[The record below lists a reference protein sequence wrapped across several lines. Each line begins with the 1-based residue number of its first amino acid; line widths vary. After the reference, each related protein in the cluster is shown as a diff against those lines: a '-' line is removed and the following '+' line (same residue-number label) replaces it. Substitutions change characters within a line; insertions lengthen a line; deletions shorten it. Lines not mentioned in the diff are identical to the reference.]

1 MISYNSSDVVQCLRQ
16 YDMFANSLNLI
27 KDEAQRGM
35 IIKQLTKLEEK
46 IIALTNEI
54 YEEEYNT
61 LLATECSL
69 FDDEK
74 RRLNSLVELIN
85 QRLSYVEKRCNN
97 HYQLTGISI
106 NVNDVLG
113 ADKLDSFEN
122 KIKIIDRYLSNVKLE
137 KELEEDIKSLTSKIA
152 LASEKVDIN
161 RSLNVELESTFKEV
175 LHNAFT
181 DLELFSL
188 ADEKDDISSAYYEIE
203 KSLSLAKLNYETA
216 KNQHLDIVSE
226 CKEMLDEISSDYLMY
241 RDKISIIKL
250 IEMYDREVSGY
261 DELVSKRE
269 EVNDILK
276 GIRNQKLLN
285 LISDT
290 ISKQYS
296 TITMEVQDIN
306 TLNDLTLEKERK
318 SDKLAAI
325 RSENESE
332 EFKSVLDVL
341 IENEK
346 KKQEKLLAE
355 KKKIEEEEKQKK
367 LEIERKK
374 QEEVLKRQRIIEQAR
389 KKDME
394 KRTKQLLEEQQNSV
408 LQGKKKP
415 SKMSFENIK
424 DVSLND
430 KIEEATLEKDKVS
443 DTIDGGKVS
452 DTGIS
457 NSLNESSDVPEKE
470 VLFKNKVD
478 IEKELFDEFNS
489 SFKEKSDDDSKDIS
503 DDDEKELFDKIDE
516 KFSNN
521 KFPDMSI
528 DEYMKNFDETK
539 LDKNDTLSDF
549 DDDFPSIPV

>member
-27 KDEAQRGM
+27 KDEAQRSM

-46 IIALTNEI
+46 IIALTNDI
-54 YEEEYNT
+54 YEEEYNA
-61 LLATECSL
+61 LLTTECSL
-69 FDDEK
+69 FDEEK
-74 RRLNSLVELIN
+74 RRLSSLVELIN

-113 ADKLDSFEN
+113 TDKLDTFEN
-122 KIKIIDRYLSNVKLE
+122 KIAIIDKYLSNVKLE
-137 KELEEDIKSLTSKIA
+137 KELEEDIQSLTNKIA

-175 LHNAFT
+175 LYNAFT

-188 ADEKDDISSAYYEIE
+188 VSEKDEISAAYYETE
-203 KSLSLAKLNYETA
+203 KTLSLAKLNYETA
-216 KNQHLDIVSE
+216 KNQHLEIVSD
-226 CKEMLDEISSDYLMY
+226 CKEMLDEISADYLMY
-241 RDKISIIKL
+241 KDKISILKL
-250 IEMYDREVSGY
+250 IEMYDREVSNY

-318 SDKLAAI
+318 LDKLAAI

-332 EFKSVLDVL
+332 EFKSVLSIL
-341 IENEK
+341 IENEN

-430 KIEEATLEKDKVS
+430 EALKTAKEKDKLLDVV
-443 DTIDGGKVS
+443 DNNIVS
-452 DTGIS
+452 DTGID
-457 NSLNESSDVPEKE
+457 NSFNESSDVPEDK
-470 VLFKNKVD
+470 VLFKDKVD

-489 SFKEKSDDDSKDIS
+489 SFKDKSVDDNEDMNDKS
-503 DDDEKELFDKIDE
+503 EKELFDRIDE
-516 KFSNN
+516 KFNNN